1 MLAAYL
7 AKNISGITR
16 KNGVIDLLPK
26 DCAMYAAKSR
36 QFQAEDGAQSAQSE
50 HWLIKESERKERKN
64 ESAYKTNSA
73 DAESD

>member
-1 MLAAYL
+1 
-7 AKNISGITR
+7 
-16 KNGVIDLLPK
+16 
-26 DCAMYAAKSR
+26 MYAAKNRPS
-36 QFQAEDGAQSAQSE
+36 QEEDGAQSAQSE